1 MLGSRPLLSAALAL
15 FCLLPLTLPACR
27 PLAPAPRPRPGPRRP
42 RSGAG
47 PSCSLGDSGSSFPV
61 SGMSHEPKSPSL
73 GMLSTATRTTAT
85 VNPLTPSP
93 LNGALV
99 PSGSPAT
106 SSALSAQAAPSSSF
120 AAALRKLAKQ
130 AEEPRGKRC
139 ARQAAARGRGRE
151 KPLPSCPDLARSHE
165 EQVQRREAAAP
176 LIARLPRAPEAEP
189 LLPTCPVPASP
200 LVFLVLAPSGWDSAL
215 CLAGPPRPPA
225 HQPRLLCSAAASRVV
240 CCLCPSW
247 APGVT
252 AGASSGGGEVCLG
265 AWAEEGGRAGP
276 REPSAASERGC
287 WPPSGVPSQ
296 LRGAL
301 PRLACCPGDQVLQP
315 WYLLQ
320 KWQGTRPLETLG
332 PRSGSTAHPAT
343 A

>member
-1 MLGSRPLLSAALAL
+1 MERISEPLIAGCREKGSPEWNGLQPAGDATPAPSPHSSAPGPSAAAVPCCLEVPLLSA
-15 FCLLPLTLPACR
+15 P
-27 PLAPAPRPRPGPRRP
+27 P
-42 RSGAG
+42 RSGLA
-47 PSCSLGDSGSSFPV
+47 F

-151 KPLPSCPDLARSHE
+151 KPLPSCPDLARSRE

-200 LVFLVLAPSGWDSAL
+200 LALPARPPTSPGSSAL
-215 CLAGPPRPPA
+215 PLLPALSAASVLLGLLESLQGRPVAVGRCAWGPGLRRVDVLGHGSPPQLRRGGAGPLRESP
-225 HQPRLLCSAAASRVV
+225 
-240 CCLCPSW
+240 
-247 APGVT
+247 
-252 AGASSGGGEVCLG
+252 ASSGEPYPGWLVAQETRYSSLG
-265 AWAEEGGRAGP
+265 TC
-276 REPSAASERGC
+276 S
-287 WPPSGVPSQ
+287 
-296 LRGAL
+296 
-301 PRLACCPGDQVLQP
+301 
-315 WYLLQ
+315 
-320 KWQGTRPLETLG
+320 
-332 PRSGSTAHPAT
+332 RSGREHGL
-343 A
+343 